1 MAKFFF
7 INSEMELF
15 TPKLLNPTIWIKANA
30 PNTLNLSGSNVTGV
44 KDIANDLSFSATG
57 AITVNTTELGG
68 KSVLSINN
76 TSSNQF
82 LSALFNYGGNALT
95 LVSLHRNNSTSSL
108 GGGRIIFG
116 RLWSLA
122 SSTENDFSNTNGIL
136 LGYGLTGNN
145 GVYLYRNQA
154 IAAQTSPLI
163 NNQWASVIATRNGSQ
178 ARIILNGGTPVNG
191 NTSTANFNINRI
203 RIGNDITTSDSG
215 MNGFIAENLLWT
227 RELSSSEINLLTGYL
242 HWEWGMQSL
251 LSSNHPYRNRPPY
264 VGDV

>member
-82 LSALFNYGGNALT
+82 LSVLFNYGGNALT
-95 LVSLHRNNSTSSL
+95 LVSLHRNNSGFSGSRT
-108 GGGRIIFG
+108 RFG

-122 SSTENDFSNTNGIL
+122 SSTEQDFSNTNGIL
-136 LGYGLTGNN
+136 LGYGINGTN
-145 GVYLYRNQA
+145 GVYIYRNNA
-154 IAAQTSPLI
+154 IAGQTSPLI
-163 NNQWASVIATRNGSQ
+163 NNEWASVIATRNGSQ
-178 ARIILNGGTPVNG
+178 TRMILNGETPVNG
-191 NTSTANFNINRI
+191 NTSTASFNINRI
-203 RIGNDITTSDSG
+203 RIGNDMTASDSG

-227 RELSSSEINLLTGYL
+227 RELSSLEINLLTGYL
-242 HWEWGMQSL
+242 HWDWGMQSL
-251 LSSNHPYRNRPPY
+251 LPSNHPYRNRPPY
-264 VGDV
+264 AGDV

>member
-7 INSEMELF
+7 INSGMELF

-82 LSALFNYGGNALT
+82 LSVLFNYGGNALT
-95 LVSLHRNNSTSSL
+95 LVSLHRNLSDQSVGSRT
-108 GGGRIIFG
+108 RFG

-122 SSTENDFSNTNGIL
+122 SSTEQDFSNTNGIL
-136 LGYGLTGNN
+136 LGYGINGTS
-145 GVYLYRNQA
+145 GVYMYRNNA
-154 IAAQTSPLI
+154 IAGQTSPLI

-191 NTSTANFNINRI
+191 NTSTASFNINRI
-203 RIGNDITTSDSG
+203 RIGNDMTASDSG
-215 MNGFIAENLLWT
+215 MNGFIAENILWT

-242 HWEWGMQSL
+242 HWDWGMQSL
-251 LSSNHPYRNRPPY
+251 LPSNHPYRNRPPY

>member
-7 INSEMELF
+7 INSGMELF
-15 TPKLLNPTIWIKANA
+15 TAKLLNPTIWIKANA

-44 KDIANDLSFSATG
+44 KNIANDLSFSATG

-95 LVSLHRNNSTSSL
+95 LVSLHRNLSDSSL
-108 GGGRIIFG
+108 SRIRFG

-122 SSTENDFSNTNGIL
+122 SSTEQDFNNTSGIL
-136 LGYGLTGNN
+136 LGYGINGTN
-145 GVYLYRNQA
+145 GVYMYRNNA
-154 IAAQTSPLI
+154 IAGQTSPLI

-178 ARIILNGGTPVNG
+178 TRIILNGGTPVNG
-191 NTSTANFNINRI
+191 NTSTASFNINRI
-203 RIGNDITTSDSG
+203 RIGNDMTASDSG

-242 HWEWGMQSL
+242 HWDWGMQSL
-251 LSSNHPYRNRPPY
+251 LPSNHPYRNRPPY

>member
-7 INSEMELF
+7 INSGTELF

-82 LSALFNYGGNALT
+82 LSVLFNYGGNALT
-95 LVSLHRNNSTSSL
+95 LVSLHRNLSDQSVART
-108 GGGRIIFG
+108 RFG

-122 SSTENDFSNTNGIL
+122 SSTEQDFSNTSGIL
-136 LGYGLTGNN
+136 LGYGINGTN
-145 GVYLYRNQA
+145 GVYMYRNNA
-154 IAAQTSPLI
+154 IAGQTSPLI

-178 ARIILNGGTPVNG
+178 TRIILNGGTPVIG
-191 NTSTANFNINRI
+191 NTSTASFNINRI
-203 RIGNDITTSDSG
+203 RIGNDMTAADSG

-242 HWEWGMQSL
+242 HWEWEMQSL
-251 LSSNHPYRNRPPY
+251 LPSNQPYRNRPPY